1 MKEKEVQT
9 KELYPFISDAIKKM
23 DISLENIQWA
33 HNIITNNIAGYLDDI
48 NKIQKYVE
56 DIIDNACSVFREK
69 ITKELS
75 LDDLLLY
82 AQVAK
87 TSQDFDNN
95 NKRTSFFDKNVKD
108 VTIKDI
114 FDKNVKDVT
123 IKNIDIISG
132 TETFKSLER
141 DLFGNLI
148 NTPEIQKRRCNG
160 RSAAKKVK
168 DTIKLYDNLNDVPC
182 PTGKQAVYRLAVCIP
197 KRFNKVNSYKRP
209 LIYGRIP
216 TMYFISDNR
225 DRDFIIARNNFTKLI
240 RKKYYDAL
248 REYEEKYVPIG
259 HDISMKKISVL

>member
-33 HNIITNNIAGYLDDI
+33 HKIITNNTAGYLDDI

-56 DIIDNACSVFREK
+56 NIIDNACSVFREK

-95 NKRTSFFDKNVKD
+95 KKRTSFFDKKIQD
-108 VTIKDI
+108 ITIKDI
-114 FDKNVKDVT
+114 DLINST
-123 IKNIDIISG
+123 G
-132 TETFKSLER
+132 TSTFKAIEQ
-141 DLFGNLI
+141 DLFGNS
-148 NTPEIQKRRCNG
+148 TKAPEIQKRYCTG
-160 RSAAKKVK
+160 RSIARKVK

>member
-9 KELYPFISDAIKKM
+9 KELYPFVSDAIKKM

-33 HNIITNNIAGYLDDI
+33 HKIITNNTAGYLDDI

-56 DIIDNACSVFREK
+56 NIIDNACSVFREK

-95 NKRTSFFDKNVKD
+95 KKRKSFFDKKIQD
-108 VTIKDI
+108 ITIKDI
-114 FDKNVKDVT
+114 DLINST
-123 IKNIDIISG
+123 G
-132 TETFKSLER
+132 TSTYKAIEQ
-141 DLFGNLI
+141 DLFGNS
-148 NTPEIQKRRCNG
+148 TKAPEIQKRYCTG
-160 RSAAKKVK
+160 RSVARKVK

-216 TMYFISDNR
+216 TMYFISENR
-225 DRDFIIARNNFTKLI
+225 DKDFIIARNNFTKLI

>member
-9 KELYPFISDAIKKM
+9 KELYPFVSDAIKKM

-33 HNIITNNIAGYLDDI
+33 HKIITNNTAGYFDDI

-87 TSQDFDNN
+87 TSQNFDNN
-95 NKRTSFFDKNVKD
+95 KKRTSFFDKNVKD

-114 FDKNVKDVT
+114 
-123 IKNIDIISG
+123 DIISG

-141 DLFGNLI
+141 DLCGNLI
-148 NTPEIQKRRCNG
+148 NTSEIQKRRCNG

-225 DRDFIIARNNFTKLI
+225 DRDFIIARNNYTKLI

>member
-9 KELYPFISDAIKKM
+9 KELYPFVSDAIKKM

-33 HNIITNNIAGYLDDI
+33 HKIITNNTAGYLDDI
-48 NKIQKYVE
+48 NKIKKYVE

-95 NKRTSFFDKNVKD
+95 KKQTSFFDKKIQD
-108 VTIKDI
+108 ITIRDI
-114 FDKNVKDVT
+114 DLINSTSTYKA
-123 IKNIDIISG
+123 I
-132 TETFKSLER
+132 EQ
-141 DLFGNLI
+141 DLFGNS
-148 NTPEIQKRRCNG
+148 TKAPEIQKRYCTG
-160 RSAAKKVK
+160 RSIARKIK

>member
-9 KELYPFISDAIKKM
+9 KELYPFVSDAIKKM
-23 DISLENIQWA
+23 NISLENIQWA
-33 HNIITNNIAGYLDDI
+33 HKIITNNTAGYLDDI

-108 VTIKDI
+108 ITIKD
-114 FDKNVKDVT
+114 
-123 IKNIDIISG
+123 IDIISG

-197 KRFNKVNSYKRP
+197 KRFNKVNSYNRP

-225 DRDFIIARNNFTKLI
+225 DRDFIIARNNFIKLI

>member
-9 KELYPFISDAIKKM
+9 KELYPFVSDAIKKM

-33 HNIITNNIAGYLDDI
+33 HKIITNNTAGYLDDI

-95 NKRTSFFDKNVKD
+95 KKRTSFFDKKIQD
-108 VTIKDI
+108 ITIKDI
-114 FDKNVKDVT
+114 DLINSTSTYKA
-123 IKNIDIISG
+123 I
-132 TETFKSLER
+132 EQ
-141 DLFGNLI
+141 DLFGNS
-148 NTPEIQKRRCNG
+148 TKATEIQKRYCTG
-160 RSAAKKVK
+160 RSIARKIK

>member
-9 KELYPFISDAIKKM
+9 KELYPFVSDAIKKM

-33 HNIITNNIAGYLDDI
+33 HKIITNNTAGYLDDI

-95 NKRTSFFDKNVKD
+95 KKRTSFFDKKIQD
-108 VTIKDI
+108 ITIKDI
-114 FDKNVKDVT
+114 DLINSTSTYKA
-123 IKNIDIISG
+123 I
-132 TETFKSLER
+132 EQ
-141 DLFGNLI
+141 DLFGNS
-148 NTPEIQKRRCNG
+148 TKAPEIQKRYCTG
-160 RSAAKKVK
+160 RSIARKIK

-197 KRFNKVNSYKRP
+197 KRFNKVNSYKRS

-225 DRDFIIARNNFTKLI
+225 DRDFIIARNNYTKLI

>member
-9 KELYPFISDAIKKM
+9 KELYPFVSDAIKKM

-33 HNIITNNIAGYLDDI
+33 HKIITNNTAGYLDDI

-95 NKRTSFFDKNVKD
+95 KKRTSFFDKKIQD
-108 VTIKDI
+108 ITIKDI
-114 FDKNVKDVT
+114 DLINSTSTYKA
-123 IKNIDIISG
+123 I
-132 TETFKSLER
+132 EQ
-141 DLFGNLI
+141 DLFGNS
-148 NTPEIQKRRCNG
+148 TKAPEIQKRYCTG
-160 RSAAKKVK
+160 RSIARKIK

-225 DRDFIIARNNFTKLI
+225 DRDFIIARNNYTKLI

>member
-33 HNIITNNIAGYLDDI
+33 HKIITNNTAGYLDDI

-56 DIIDNACSVFREK
+56 NIIDNACSVFREK

-87 TSQDFDNN
+87 TSQDFDNK
-95 NKRTSFFDKNVKD
+95 KRTSFFDKKIQD
-108 VTIKDI
+108 ITIKDI
-114 FDKNVKDVT
+114 DLINST
-123 IKNIDIISG
+123 G
-132 TETFKSLER
+132 TSTYKAIEQ
-141 DLFGNLI
+141 DLFGNS
-148 NTPEIQKRRCNG
+148 TKAPEIQKRYCTG
-160 RSAAKKVK
+160 RSIARKVK
-168 DTIKLYDNLNDVPC
+168 DTIKLYDNINDVPC

>member
-9 KELYPFISDAIKKM
+9 KELYPFVSDAIKKM

-33 HNIITNNIAGYLDDI
+33 HKIITNNTAGYLDDI

-82 AQVAK
+82 VQVAK

-95 NKRTSFFDKNVKD
+95 KKRTSFFDKKIQD
-108 VTIKDI
+108 ITIRDI
-114 FDKNVKDVT
+114 DLINST
-123 IKNIDIISG
+123 G
-132 TETFKSLER
+132 TFKAIEQ
-141 DLFGNLI
+141 DLFGNS
-148 NTPEIQKRRCNG
+148 TKAPEIQKRYCTS
-160 RSAAKKVK
+160 RSIARKVK

-182 PTGKQAVYRLAVCIP
+182 PVGKQSVYRLAVCIP
-197 KRFNKVNSYKRP
+197 KRFNNVNSYKRP

-225 DRDFIIARNNFTKLI
+225 DRDFIIARNNFIKLI

>member
-33 HNIITNNIAGYLDDI
+33 HKIITNNTAGYLDDI

-56 DIIDNACSVFREK
+56 NIIDNACSVFREK

-95 NKRTSFFDKNVKD
+95 KKQTSFFDKKIQD
-108 VTIKDI
+108 ITIKDI
-114 FDKNVKDVT
+114 DLINST
-123 IKNIDIISG
+123 G
-132 TETFKSLER
+132 TSTYKAIEQ
-141 DLFGNLI
+141 DLFGNS
-148 NTPEIQKRRCNG
+148 TKAPEIQKRYCTG
-160 RSAAKKVK
+160 RSIARKVK

-182 PTGKQAVYRLAVCIP
+182 PVGKQAVYRLAVCIP

>member
-9 KELYPFISDAIKKM
+9 KELYPFVSDAIKKM

-33 HNIITNNIAGYLDDI
+33 HKIITNNTAGYLDDI

-95 NKRTSFFDKNVKD
+95 KKRTSFFDKKIQD
-108 VTIKDI
+108 ITIKDI
-114 FDKNVKDVT
+114 DLINSTSTYKA
-123 IKNIDIISG
+123 I
-132 TETFKSLER
+132 EQ
-141 DLFGNLI
+141 DLFGNS
-148 NTPEIQKRRCNG
+148 TKAPEIQKRYCTG
-160 RSAAKKVK
+160 RSIARKIK

-182 PTGKQAVYRLAVCIP
+182 PTRKQAVYRLAVCIP
-197 KRFNKVNSYKRP
+197 KRFNKVNLYKRP

-225 DRDFIIARNNFTKLI
+225 DRDFIIARNNYTKLI

>member
-9 KELYPFISDAIKKM
+9 KELYPFVSDAIKKM

-33 HNIITNNIAGYLDDI
+33 HKIITNNTAGYLDDI

-95 NKRTSFFDKNVKD
+95 KKRTSFFDKKIQD
-108 VTIKDI
+108 ITIRDI
-114 FDKNVKDVT
+114 DLINSTSTYKA
-123 IKNIDIISG
+123 I
-132 TETFKSLER
+132 EQ
-141 DLFGNLI
+141 DLFGNS
-148 NTPEIQKRRCNG
+148 TKAPEIQKRYCTG
-160 RSAAKKVK
+160 RSIARKIK

-182 PTGKQAVYRLAVCIP
+182 PVGKQAVYRLAVYIP

-225 DRDFIIARNNFTKLI
+225 DRDFIIARNNFIKLI

>member
-9 KELYPFISDAIKKM
+9 KELYPFVSDAIKKM

-33 HNIITNNIAGYLDDI
+33 HKIITNNTAGYLDDI

-56 DIIDNACSVFREK
+56 DIIDNACSIFREK

-87 TSQDFDNN
+87 ASQDFDNN
-95 NKRTSFFDKNVKD
+95 KKRTSFFDKNVND

-114 FDKNVKDVT
+114 
-123 IKNIDIISG
+123 DIISG
-132 TETFKSLER
+132 TGTFKAIEQ
-141 DLFGNLI
+141 DLFGNSI
-148 NTPEIQKRRCNG
+148 KAPEIQKRYCTG
-160 RSAAKKVK
+160 RSIARKIK

>member
-33 HNIITNNIAGYLDDI
+33 HKIITNNTAGYLDDI

-87 TSQDFDNN
+87 ASQDFDNN
-95 NKRTSFFDKNVKD
+95 KKRTSFFDKKIQD
-108 VTIKDI
+108 ITIKDI
-114 FDKNVKDVT
+114 
-123 IKNIDIISG
+123 DIINSTG
-132 TETFKSLER
+132 TSTYKAIEQ
-141 DLFGNLI
+141 DLFGNS
-148 NTPEIQKRRCNG
+148 TKAPEIQKRYCTG
-160 RSAAKKVK
+160 RSIARKIK

-197 KRFNKVNSYKRP
+197 KRFNKVNLYKRP

>member
-9 KELYPFISDAIKKM
+9 KELYPFVSDAIKKM

-33 HNIITNNIAGYLDDI
+33 HKIITNNTAGYLDDI

-95 NKRTSFFDKNVKD
+95 KKRTSFFDKKIQD
-108 VTIKDI
+108 ITIKDI
-114 FDKNVKDVT
+114 DLINSTSTYKV
-123 IKNIDIISG
+123 I
-132 TETFKSLER
+132 EQ
-141 DLFGNLI
+141 DLFGNS
-148 NTPEIQKRRCNG
+148 TKSPEIQKRYCTG
-160 RSAAKKVK
+160 RSIARKIK

-225 DRDFIIARNNFTKLI
+225 DRDFIIARNNYTKLI

>member
-9 KELYPFISDAIKKM
+9 KELYPFVSDAIKKM

-33 HNIITNNIAGYLDDI
+33 HKIITNNTAGYLDDI

-56 DIIDNACSVFREK
+56 NIIDNACSVFREK

-87 TSQDFDNN
+87 TSQDFDNK
-95 NKRTSFFDKNVKD
+95 KRTSFFDKKIQD
-108 VTIKDI
+108 ITIKDI
-114 FDKNVKDVT
+114 DLINST
-123 IKNIDIISG
+123 G
-132 TETFKSLER
+132 TSTYKAIEQ
-141 DLFGNLI
+141 DLFGNLV
-148 NTPEIQKRRCNG
+148 NTPEIQKRHSNG

-168 DTIKLYDNLNDVPC
+168 DTITLYDNINDVPC
-182 PTGKQAVYRLAVCIP
+182 PVGKQSVYRLAVCIP

>member
-9 KELYPFISDAIKKM
+9 KELYPFVCDAIKKM

-33 HNIITNNIAGYLDDI
+33 HKIITNNTAGYLDDI

-95 NKRTSFFDKNVKD
+95 KKRTSFFDKKIQD
-108 VTIKDI
+108 ITIRDI
-114 FDKNVKDVT
+114 DLINSTSTYKA
-123 IKNIDIISG
+123 I
-132 TETFKSLER
+132 EQ
-141 DLFGNLI
+141 DLFGNS
-148 NTPEIQKRRCNG
+148 TKAPEIQKRYCTG
-160 RSAAKKVK
+160 RSIARKIK

-182 PTGKQAVYRLAVCIP
+182 PVGKQTVYRLAVYIP

>member
-9 KELYPFISDAIKKM
+9 KELYPFVSDAIKKM

-33 HNIITNNIAGYLDDI
+33 HKIITNNTAGYLDDI

-56 DIIDNACSVFREK
+56 NIIDNACSVFREK

-95 NKRTSFFDKNVKD
+95 KKRKSFFNKKIQDI
-108 VTIKDI
+108 TIKDI
-114 FDKNVKDVT
+114 DLINST
-123 IKNIDIISG
+123 G
-132 TETFKSLER
+132 TSTYKAIEQ
-141 DLFGNLI
+141 DLFGNS
-148 NTPEIQKRRCNG
+148 TKAPEIQKRYCTS
-160 RSAAKKVK
+160 RSVARKVK
-168 DTIKLYDNLNDVPC
+168 DTIKLYDNINDVPC

>member
-9 KELYPFISDAIKKM
+9 KELYPFVSDAIKKM

-33 HNIITNNIAGYLDDI
+33 HKIIANNTAGYLDDI

-95 NKRTSFFDKNVKD
+95 KKRTSFFDKKIQD
-108 VTIKDI
+108 ITIKDI
-114 FDKNVKDVT
+114 DLINSTSTYKA
-123 IKNIDIISG
+123 I
-132 TETFKSLER
+132 EQ
-141 DLFGNLI
+141 DLFGNS
-148 NTPEIQKRRCNG
+148 TKAPEIQKRYCTG
-160 RSAAKKVK
+160 RSIARKIK
-168 DTIKLYDNLNDVPC
+168 DTIKLYDNLNNVPC

-197 KRFNKVNSYKRP
+197 KRFNKVNLYKRP

-225 DRDFIIARNNFTKLI
+225 DRDFIIARNNYTKLI

>member
-9 KELYPFISDAIKKM
+9 KELYPFVSDAIKKM

-33 HNIITNNIAGYLDDI
+33 HKIITNNTAGYLDDI

-95 NKRTSFFDKNVKD
+95 KKRTSFFDKKIQD
-108 VTIKDI
+108 ITIKDI
-114 FDKNVKDVT
+114 DLINSTSTYKA
-123 IKNIDIISG
+123 I
-132 TETFKSLER
+132 EQ
-141 DLFGNLI
+141 DLFGNS
-148 NTPEIQKRRCNG
+148 TKAPEIQKRYCTG
-160 RSAAKKVK
+160 RSIARKIK

-197 KRFNKVNSYKRP
+197 KRFNNVNSYNRQ

>member
-9 KELYPFISDAIKKM
+9 KELYPFVSDAIKKM

-33 HNIITNNIAGYLDDI
+33 HKIITNNTAGYLDDI

-95 NKRTSFFDKNVKD
+95 KKRTSFFDKKIQD
-108 VTIKDI
+108 ITIRDI
-114 FDKNVKDVT
+114 DLINSTSTYKA
-123 IKNIDIISG
+123 I
-132 TETFKSLER
+132 EQ
-141 DLFGNLI
+141 DLFGNS
-148 NTPEIQKRRCNG
+148 TKATEIQKRYCTG
-160 RSAAKKVK
+160 RSIARKIK

-225 DRDFIIARNNFTKLI
+225 DRDFIIARNNYTKLI

>member
-9 KELYPFISDAIKKM
+9 KELYPFVSDAIKKM

-33 HNIITNNIAGYLDDI
+33 HKIITNNTAGYLDDI

-95 NKRTSFFDKNVKD
+95 KKRTSFFDKKIQD
-108 VTIKDI
+108 ITIRDI
-114 FDKNVKDVT
+114 DLINSTSTYKA
-123 IKNIDIISG
+123 I
-132 TETFKSLER
+132 EQ
-141 DLFGNLI
+141 DLFGNS
-148 NTPEIQKRRCNG
+148 TKAPEIQKRYCTS
-160 RSAAKKVK
+160 RSIARKIK

-225 DRDFIIARNNFTKLI
+225 NRDFIIARNNYTKLI

>member
-33 HNIITNNIAGYLDDI
+33 HKIITNNTAGYLDDI
-48 NKIQKYVE
+48 NKVQKYVE

-95 NKRTSFFDKNVKD
+95 KKRTSFFDKKIQD
-108 VTIKDI
+108 ITIRDI
-114 FDKNVKDVT
+114 DLINSTSTYKA
-123 IKNIDIISG
+123 I
-132 TETFKSLER
+132 EQ
-141 DLFGNLI
+141 DLFGNS
-148 NTPEIQKRRCNG
+148 TKAPEIQKRYCTS
-160 RSAAKKVK
+160 RSVARKVK
-168 DTIKLYDNLNDVPC
+168 DTIKLYDNINDIPC

-197 KRFNKVNSYKRP
+197 KRFNKVNSYKKP

>member
-9 KELYPFISDAIKKM
+9 KELYPFVSDAIKKM

-33 HNIITNNIAGYLDDI
+33 HKIITNNTAGYFDDI

-95 NKRTSFFDKNVKD
+95 KKRTSFFDKKIQD
-108 VTIKDI
+108 ITIKDI
-114 FDKNVKDVT
+114 DLINSTSTYKA
-123 IKNIDIISG
+123 I
-132 TETFKSLER
+132 EQ
-141 DLFGNLI
+141 DLFGNS
-148 NTPEIQKRRCNG
+148 TKAPEIQKRYCTG
-160 RSAAKKVK
+160 RSIARKIK

>member
-9 KELYPFISDAIKKM
+9 KELYPFVSDAIKKM

-33 HNIITNNIAGYLDDI
+33 HKIITNNTAGYLDDI

-95 NKRTSFFDKNVKD
+95 KKRTSFFDKNVKD
-108 VTIKDI
+108 VTIKD
-114 FDKNVKDVT
+114 
-123 IKNIDIISG
+123 IDIISG

-182 PTGKQAVYRLAVCIP
+182 PIGKQAVYRLAVCIP

>member
-9 KELYPFISDAIKKM
+9 KELYPFVSDAIKKM

-33 HNIITNNIAGYLDDI
+33 HKIITNNTAGYLDDI

-95 NKRTSFFDKNVKD
+95 KKRTSFFDKNVKD
-108 VTIKDI
+108 VTIKD
-114 FDKNVKDVT
+114 
-123 IKNIDIISG
+123 IDIISG

-240 RKKYYDAL
+240 RKKYYDAI

>member
-33 HNIITNNIAGYLDDI
+33 HKIITNNTAGYLDDI

-56 DIIDNACSVFREK
+56 NIIDNACSVFREK

-95 NKRTSFFDKNVKD
+95 KKRISFFDKKIQD
-108 VTIKDI
+108 ITIKDI
-114 FDKNVKDVT
+114 DLINST
-123 IKNIDIISG
+123 G
-132 TETFKSLER
+132 TFKAIEQ
-141 DLFGNLI
+141 DLFGNS
-148 NTPEIQKRRCNG
+148 TKAPEIQKRYCTG
-160 RSAAKKVK
+160 RSIARKVK
-168 DTIKLYDNLNDVPC
+168 DTIKLYDNINDVPC

>member
-9 KELYPFISDAIKKM
+9 KELYPFVSDAIKKM

-33 HNIITNNIAGYLDDI
+33 HKIITNNTAGYLDDI

-95 NKRTSFFDKNVKD
+95 KKRTSFFDKKIQD
-108 VTIKDI
+108 ITIKDI
-114 FDKNVKDVT
+114 DLINSTSTYKA
-123 IKNIDIISG
+123 I
-132 TETFKSLER
+132 EQ
-141 DLFGNLI
+141 DLFGNS
-148 NTPEIQKRRCNG
+148 TKAPEIQKRYCTG
-160 RSAAKKVK
+160 RSVARKIK

-182 PTGKQAVYRLAVCIP
+182 PTRKQAVYRLAVCIP

>member
-1 MKEKEVQT
+1 MKEKEIQT
-9 KELYPFISDAIKKM
+9 KELYPFVSDAIKKM
-23 DISLENIQWA
+23 DISLEDIQWA
-33 HNIITNNIAGYLDDI
+33 HKIITNNTAGYLDDI

-114 FDKNVKDVT
+114 
-123 IKNIDIISG
+123 DIISG

-182 PTGKQAVYRLAVCIP
+182 PIGKQAVYRLAVCIP

>member
-9 KELYPFISDAIKKM
+9 KELYPFVSDAIKKM

-33 HNIITNNIAGYLDDI
+33 HKIITNNTAGYLDDI

-56 DIIDNACSVFREK
+56 VIIDNACSVFREK

-95 NKRTSFFDKNVKD
+95 KKRTSFFDKKIQD
-108 VTIKDI
+108 ITIRDI
-114 FDKNVKDVT
+114 DLINST
-123 IKNIDIISG
+123 S
-132 TETFKSLER
+132 TFKAIEQ
-141 DLFGNLI
+141 DLFGNS
-148 NTPEIQKRRCNG
+148 TKAPEIQKRYCTG
-160 RSAAKKVK
+160 RSIARKIK

-216 TMYFISDNR
+216 TIYFISDNR
-225 DRDFIIARNNFTKLI
+225 DRDFIIARNNYTKLI
-240 RKKYYDAL
+240 RKKYYEAL

>member
-9 KELYPFISDAIKKM
+9 KELYPFVSDAIKKM

-33 HNIITNNIAGYLDDI
+33 HKIITNNTAGYLDDI

-95 NKRTSFFDKNVKD
+95 KKRTSFFDKKIQD
-108 VTIKDI
+108 ITIRDI
-114 FDKNVKDVT
+114 DLINSTSTYKA
-123 IKNIDIISG
+123 I
-132 TETFKSLER
+132 EQ
-141 DLFGNLI
+141 DLFGNS
-148 NTPEIQKRRCNG
+148 TKAPEIQKRYCTS
-160 RSAAKKVK
+160 RSIARKIK

-225 DRDFIIARNNFTKLI
+225 NRDFIIARNNYTKLI

-248 REYEEKYVPIG
+248 REYEDKYVPIG

>member
-9 KELYPFISDAIKKM
+9 KELYPFVSDAIKKM

-33 HNIITNNIAGYLDDI
+33 HKIITNNTAGYLDDI

-95 NKRTSFFDKNVKD
+95 KKRTSFFDKNVKD

-114 FDKNVKDVT
+114 
-123 IKNIDIISG
+123 DIISG
-132 TETFKSLER
+132 TETFKAIEQ
-141 DLFGNLI
+141 DLFGNS
-148 NTPEIQKRRCNG
+148 TKAPEIQKRYCTD
-160 RSAAKKVK
+160 RSIARKIK

-182 PTGKQAVYRLAVCIP
+182 PVGKQAVYRLAVYIP

>member
-33 HNIITNNIAGYLDDI
+33 HKIITNNTAGYLDDI

-56 DIIDNACSVFREK
+56 NIIDNACSVFREK

-95 NKRTSFFDKNVKD
+95 KKRTSFFDKKIQD
-108 VTIKDI
+108 ITIKDI
-114 FDKNVKDVT
+114 DLINST
-123 IKNIDIISG
+123 G
-132 TETFKSLER
+132 TSTYKAIEQ
-141 DLFGNLI
+141 DLFGNS
-148 NTPEIQKRRCNG
+148 TKAPEIQKRYCTG
-160 RSAAKKVK
+160 RSIARKVK
-168 DTIKLYDNLNDVPC
+168 DAIKLYDNLNDVPC

>member
-9 KELYPFISDAIKKM
+9 KELYPFVSDAIKKM

-33 HNIITNNIAGYLDDI
+33 HKIITNNTAGYLDDI

-95 NKRTSFFDKNVKD
+95 KKRTSFFDKKIQD
-108 VTIKDI
+108 ITIKDI
-114 FDKNVKDVT
+114 DLINSTSTYKA
-123 IKNIDIISG
+123 I
-132 TETFKSLER
+132 EQ
-141 DLFGNLI
+141 DLFGNSI
-148 NTPEIQKRRCNG
+148 KAPEIQKRYCTG
-160 RSAAKKVK
+160 RSIARKIK

-225 DRDFIIARNNFTKLI
+225 DRDFIIARNNYTKLI

>member
-23 DISLENIQWA
+23 DISLENIQWT
-33 HNIITNNIAGYLDDI
+33 HKIITNNTAGYLDDI

-56 DIIDNACSVFREK
+56 NIIDNACSVFREK
-69 ITKELS
+69 ITKELT

-87 TSQDFDNN
+87 ASQDFDNN
-95 NKRTSFFDKNVKD
+95 KKRTSFFDKKIQD
-108 VTIKDI
+108 ITIKDI
-114 FDKNVKDVT
+114 DLINST
-123 IKNIDIISG
+123 G
-132 TETFKSLER
+132 TSTYKAIEQ
-141 DLFGNLI
+141 DLFGNS
-148 NTPEIQKRRCNG
+148 TKAPEIQKRYCTG
-160 RSAAKKVK
+160 RSIARKVK
-168 DTIKLYDNLNDVPC
+168 DTIKLYDNINDVPC
-182 PTGKQAVYRLAVCIP
+182 PVGKQAVYRLAVCIP

-248 REYEEKYVPIG
+248 REYEENYVPIG

>member
-9 KELYPFISDAIKKM
+9 KELYPFVSDAIKKM

-33 HNIITNNIAGYLDDI
+33 HKIITNNTAGYLDDI
-48 NKIQKYVE
+48 NKVQKYVE

-95 NKRTSFFDKNVKD
+95 KKRTSFFDKKIQD
-108 VTIKDI
+108 ITIKDI
-114 FDKNVKDVT
+114 DLINSTSTYKA
-123 IKNIDIISG
+123 I
-132 TETFKSLER
+132 EQ
-141 DLFGNLI
+141 DLFGNS
-148 NTPEIQKRRCNG
+148 TKAPEIQKRYCTG
-160 RSAAKKVK
+160 RSIARKIK

-182 PTGKQAVYRLAVCIP
+182 PTRKQAVYRLAVCIP

>member
-9 KELYPFISDAIKKM
+9 KELYPFVSDAIKKM
-23 DISLENIQWA
+23 DISLENIQWT
-33 HNIITNNIAGYLDDI
+33 HKIITNNTAGYLDDI
-48 NKIQKYVE
+48 NKIKKYVE

-95 NKRTSFFDKNVKD
+95 KKRTSFFDKKIQD
-108 VTIKDI
+108 ITIKDI
-114 FDKNVKDVT
+114 DLINSTSTYKA
-123 IKNIDIISG
+123 I
-132 TETFKSLER
+132 EQ
-141 DLFGNLI
+141 DLFGNS
-148 NTPEIQKRRCNG
+148 TKAPEIQKRYCTG
-160 RSAAKKVK
+160 RSVARKIK

>member
-9 KELYPFISDAIKKM
+9 KELYPFVSDAIKKM

-33 HNIITNNIAGYLDDI
+33 HKIITNNTAGYLDDI
-48 NKIQKYVE
+48 NKVQKYVE

-95 NKRTSFFDKNVKD
+95 KKRTSFFDKKMQD
-108 VTIKDI
+108 ITIKDI
-114 FDKNVKDVT
+114 DLINSTSTYKA
-123 IKNIDIISG
+123 I
-132 TETFKSLER
+132 EQ
-141 DLFGNLI
+141 DLFGNS
-148 NTPEIQKRRCNG
+148 TKAPEIQKRYCTG
-160 RSAAKKVK
+160 RSIARKIK

>member
-33 HNIITNNIAGYLDDI
+33 HKIITNNTAGYLDDI

-56 DIIDNACSVFREK
+56 NIIDNACSVFREK

-95 NKRTSFFDKNVKD
+95 KKRISFFDKKIQD
-108 VTIKDI
+108 ITIKDI
-114 FDKNVKDVT
+114 DLINST
-123 IKNIDIISG
+123 G
-132 TETFKSLER
+132 TSTYKAIEQ
-141 DLFGNLI
+141 DLFGNS
-148 NTPEIQKRRCNG
+148 TKAPEIQKRYCTG
-160 RSAAKKVK
+160 RSIARKVK

-182 PTGKQAVYRLAVCIP
+182 PIGKQAVYRLAVCIP